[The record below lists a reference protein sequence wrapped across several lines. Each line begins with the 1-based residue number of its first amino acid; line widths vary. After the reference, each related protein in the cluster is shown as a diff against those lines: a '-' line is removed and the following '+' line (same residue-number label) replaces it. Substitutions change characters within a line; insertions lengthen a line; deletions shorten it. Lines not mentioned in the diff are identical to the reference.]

1 MYSKIIKVCIWLVL
15 FMYTVDIALDMTRAS
30 NSISNTVGFIIVVA
44 AILISFKTKCL
55 TAITLK
61 KKKDEK

>member
-1 MYSKIIKVCIWLVL
+1 MYSKIIKAFIWLVL
-15 FMYTVDIALDMTRAS
+15 FMSIMNISLDMARAS

-55 TAITLK
+55 TTITLK